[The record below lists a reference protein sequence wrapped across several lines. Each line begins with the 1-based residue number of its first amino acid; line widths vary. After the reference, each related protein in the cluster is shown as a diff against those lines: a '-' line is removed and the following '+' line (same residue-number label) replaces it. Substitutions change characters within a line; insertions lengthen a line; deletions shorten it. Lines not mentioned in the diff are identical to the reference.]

1 MLSALGTS
9 GQSSSTGVCRLL
21 RYWEQS
27 GRDECTTECLTQ
39 GDMRTKLNVQPLRE
53 KRTHLGANDRGAL
66 TRYRHIAILRRAN
79 VTPMHHIR
87 FFRSFVMANTAES
100 DWCPYHDKLLRN
112 GRGISHDD

>member
-1 MLSALGTS
+1 M
-9 GQSSSTGVCRLL
+9 
-21 RYWEQS
+21 
-27 GRDECTTECLTQ
+27 TQ

-53 KRTHLGANDRGAL
+53 KRTHVGANDRRAL